1 LTNLVSEVDW
11 FGRIIK
17 SDVIFLKSWNNAL
30 NRRMCDQVAIKRIFF
45 GEDHFVKTGSIT
57 PQVIWAIVV
66 DKVTAEARVA
76 E

>member
-1 LTNLVSEVDW
+1 VN
-11 FGRIIK
+11 
-17 SDVIFLKSWNNAL
+17 
-30 NRRMCDQVAIKRIFF
+30 QVAIKRIFF